1 MTFSVTFWGVR
12 GSIACSGDAFARYG
26 GNTACVEAQIGGT
39 SFILDAGT
47 GLMPLGR
54 RMAGAEPAACH
65 ILLSHAHWDH
75 ICGFPFFAPCYDPRW
90 RIHVHAG
97 NMAANG
103 GVRQVL
109 MGQMQAPYFP
119 APLSAMAA
127 DIRFTDFDPG
137 ETLILGDGVTV
148 RTAPLNHPGGCTGYR
163 LEWAGKSLAY
173 ITDNEVPPGGNDP
186 AIALMQ
192 DVDLV
197 LFDAAY
203 TQAEYESRKGWG
215 HSTWQ
220 EGVRL
225 ARAAGA
231 RKLVLIH
238 HDPAHD
244 DEFMARIE
252 RAAQDRWPRV
262 WAAREGATI
271 VL

>member
-54 RMAGAEPAACH
+54 SMTGAEPAACH
-65 ILLSHAHWDH
+65 LLLSHAHWDH
-75 ICGFPFFAPCYDPRW
+75 IGGFPFFAPCYDPRW

-97 NMAANG
+97 NMSANG

-109 MGQMQAPYFP
+109 MRQMSALYFP
-119 APLSAMAA
+119 VPLSAMAA
-127 DIRFTDFDPG
+127 DIRFADFDPG

-163 LEWAGKSLAY
+163 LEWRGKSLAY
-173 ITDNEVPPGGNDP
+173 ITDNEVRPGSDDP
-186 AIALMQ
+186 ALAVMQ

-203 TQAEYESRKGWG
+203 TEADEGRKGWS

-220 EGVRL
+220 DGVRL
-225 ARAAGA
+225 ARVAGA
-231 RKLVLIH
+231 KKLVLIH
-238 HDPAHD
+238 HDAAHD
-244 DEFMARIE
+244 DAIMDRIE
-252 RAAQDRWPRV
+252 REAQDRWPHAS
-262 WAAREGATI
+262 AARESANI

>member
-12 GSIACSGDAFARYG
+12 GSIACSGGAFVRYG
-26 GNTACVEAQIGGT
+26 GNTACVEARIGGA
-39 SFILDAGT
+39 SFVFDAGT

-54 RMAGAEPAACH
+54 RMAEAEPSTCH

-75 ICGFPFFAPCYDPRW
+75 ICGFPFFGPCYDARW

-97 NMAANG
+97 NMAADG

-119 APLSAMAA
+119 VPLSAMAA
-127 DIRFTDFDPG
+127 DIRFADFDPG
-137 ETLILGDGVTV
+137 ESLTLGEGVTV
-148 RTAPLNHPGGCTGYR
+148 KTAPLNHPGGCTGYR

-173 ITDNEVPPGGNDP
+173 ITDSELVPGCND
-186 AIALMQ
+186 AAVALMRG
-192 DVDLV
+192 VDLV
-197 LFDAAY
+197 LFDATY
-203 TQAEYESRKGWG
+203 TEAEYESRKGWG

-220 EGVRL
+220 DAVRH

-231 RKLVLIH
+231 KQLALIH

-244 DEFMARIE
+244 DEFMQEVE
-252 RAAQDRWPRV
+252 RAAQARWPHV
-262 WAAREGATI
+262 FVAREGTTV